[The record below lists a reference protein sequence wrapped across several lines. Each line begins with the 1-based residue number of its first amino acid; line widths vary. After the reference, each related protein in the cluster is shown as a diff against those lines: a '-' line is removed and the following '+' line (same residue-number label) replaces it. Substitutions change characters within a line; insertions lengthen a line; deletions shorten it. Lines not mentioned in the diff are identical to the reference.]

1 MRNLKVKNLRMKKVS
16 MFAAVSFV
24 VVFLVS
30 GVCYGAEKA
39 TELRMN
45 VTTSESSV
53 WMVGANEFK
62 RLVEEKTGG
71 RYTISVF
78 PNEQLSGG
86 DLVKGVEMLFTG
98 VTDLDIH
105 SVINM
110 TGFEPKL
117 TVATMPWLFPNGYQS
132 VDEILFNG
140 EGGERIRQL
149 VEGKGV
155 RVLGMGENGFRQIT
169 NNVRPITSLADMQRL
184 KIRTPPITMYLDLFK
199 LFGAD
204 PTVMSYSEVFTAL
217 QQGTIDG
224 QENPLDTIR
233 SGKLQEVQK
242 YISIW
247 NYSYDPIVLS
257 VSGKVWAKLS
267 DEDKK
272 IFEESGAA
280 AMKAQVEASR
290 AKDAEILKSFEQ
302 YMQITHLTPEQ
313 VAELQK
319 AATPIYEQYKEKVGA
334 DLLAAFGYTFK

>member
-1 MRNLKVKNLRMKKVS
+1 MRNAS
-16 MFAAVSFV
+16 MFVATLFV
-24 VVFLVS
+24 VAFLF
-30 GVCYGAEKA
+30 GGAGYCAEKSV
-39 TELRMN
+39 ELRMN

-71 RYTISVF
+71 RYTISIF

-86 DLVKGVEMLFTG
+86 DLLKGVEMLFTG
-98 VTDLDIH
+98 VTDVDIH

-117 TVATMPWLFPNGYQS
+117 TVVTMPWLFPNGYQS
-132 VDEILFNG
+132 VDELLFNG
-140 EGGERIRQL
+140 EGGKRIRAL
-149 VEGKGV
+149 VEGKGA

-169 NNVRPITSLADMQRL
+169 NNVRPITSLADMRRL
-184 KIRTPPITMYLDLFK
+184 KIRTPPIAMYVDLFK

-217 QQGTIDG
+217 QQGAIDG

-247 NYSYDPIVLS
+247 NYSYDPTVLS
-257 VSGKVWAKLS
+257 VSGKVWATLS
-267 DEDKK
+267 EGDKK
-272 IFEESGAA
+272 IFEEAGVA

-290 AKDAEILKSFEQ
+290 AKDVEIIKSFEQ
-302 YMQITHLTPEQ
+302 YMRITRLTPEQ
-313 VAELQK
+313 IAEFQK
-319 AATPIYEQYKEKVGA
+319 AATPIYQQYKDKIGA
-334 DLLAAFGYTFK
+334 DLFEAFGYTFK

>member
-1 MRNLKVKNLRMKKVS
+1 MRKASIFVVVL
-16 MFAAVSFV
+16 FAAV
-24 VVFLVS
+24 FLLS
-30 GVCYGAEKA
+30 GAGYCANNAV
-39 TELRMN
+39 ELRMSI
-45 VTTSESSV
+45 TTSESSV
-53 WMVGANEFK
+53 WMVGATEFK
-62 RLVEEKTGG
+62 KTVEEKTGG
-71 RYTISVF
+71 RYKISIF

-117 TVATMPWLFPNGYQS
+117 TVVTMPWLFPNGYQS

-140 EGGERIRQL
+140 EGGKRIRDL
-149 VEGKGV
+149 VEGKGAH
-155 RVLGMGENGFRQIT
+155 VLGMGENGFRQIT
-169 NNVRPITSLADMQRL
+169 NNVRPITGLADLQRL

-233 SGKLQEVQK
+233 SAKLQEVQK

-247 NYSYDPIVLS
+247 NYSYDSIVLS
-257 VSGKVWAKLS
+257 ASGKTWARLS

-272 IFEESGAA
+272 IFEEAGAA

-290 AKDAEILKSFEQ
+290 AKDAEILESFKRD
-302 YMQITHLTPEQ
+302 MQVTHLTPEQ

-319 AATPIYEQYKEKVGA
+319 AAAPIYEQYKDRIGA
-334 DLLAAFGYTFK
+334 DLLSAFGYTFK